1 MRTLLA
7 LSVVGILLP
16 GMASGQQSP
25 EGTTPGVV
33 ASPRVEMQELKA
45 AAPSGSPLLQQT
57 PAAPRPVPTRRR
69 RGSMVGY
76 IEDATIESKVRL
88 RFDTASHDTVP
99 DRAEFFYAK
108 CGCYSGLPANDP
120 AFDPD
125 APGPRPGAANDVNFR
140 QLFLEGE
147 FAVDPRVSI
156 FGQIP
161 IRWLLPQSFIPGT
174 GGSFPN
180 QTGFGDVRLGVKLG
194 AVDSDVAA
202 LTAKVQLYLPTGDA
216 AKGLGT
222 DHASVE
228 PAVLYQQQ
236 LSNIVTLESEVGV
249 WLPIG
254 GAAPVPTHADGK
266 FAGTVLFYGIG
277 PSFTVYETDRVQ
289 VAPVI
294 ELVGWRV
301 RDGNQTSAEGSDAS
315 GTNIVNL
322 KIGAR
327 AIFGQGSVYAGYGH
341 ALTDQDWYDNIFRFE
356 YRYSF

>member
-7 LSVVGILLP
+7 LSVAGILLP
-16 GMASGQQSP
+16 GVARGQQSP
-25 EGTTPGVV
+25 EGTPPGVA
-33 ASPRVEMQELKA
+33 ASPRVEMQELKPA
-45 AAPSGSPLLQQT
+45 ASSGSPLLQQT

-76 IEDATIESKVRL
+76 VEDATIESKVRL
-88 RFDTASHDTVP
+88 RFDSALHDTAP

-108 CGCYSGLPANDP
+108 CGCYSGLPANNP

-125 APGPRPGAANDVNFR
+125 APGPRPGAADDVNFR

-147 FAVDPRVSI
+147 FAVDTRVSI

-180 QTGFGDVRLGVKLG
+180 QTGFGDVRVGVKLG
-194 AVDSDVAA
+194 AVDSDVTAV
-202 LTAKVQLYLPTGDA
+202 TAKLQLYLPTGDA

-228 PAVLYQQQ
+228 PAMLFLQQ
-236 LSNIVTLESEVGV
+236 LSDIVTLESQVGL

-254 GAAPVPTHADGK
+254 GAAPVPTSAEGH
-266 FAGTVLFYGIG
+266 FSGTVFFYGIG
-277 PSFTVYETDRVQ
+277 PSFTVYETDRVRF
-289 VAPVI
+289 APVI

-301 RDGNQTSAEGSDAS
+301 QDGNQTSAEGSDAS

-327 AIFGQGSVYAGYGH
+327 AIFGQASVYAGYGH
-341 ALTDQDWYDNIFRFE
+341 ALTDRTWYDNIFRLE
-356 YRYSF
+356 YRHSF